1 MALPKHTPYLNG
13 KGGVRIGLKPI
24 NTKNWLEID
33 DNFKNE
39 NNLKKNLLSSRRHEV
54 FQAND
59 NSHSAQKELLKMVTE
74 HLKKYHSEKYSFR
87 DQNIFIKAT
96 GESINLLDSNTPP
109 IETASLLVQED
120 LILMMPKKNKFYL
133 EAAVL
138 TSPSHWSLVEKFS
151 KNLIDL
157 HEGVPGYEE
166 KIGSRVDEIFNKLPS
181 DRILERLN
189 WSIYDSPELFQPVG
203 SKPEV
208 TMKRKDIRDLH
219 LRVERQTIRKI
230 SDQGSIVFTVRVH
243 VDPLLSI
250 SKEQDLL
257 DDLNLAIASLPQEMK
272 EYKAIDQIEKEV
284 TDWIQKNKKTK

>member
-1 MALPKHTPYLNG
+1 QSIL
-13 KGGVRIGLKPI
+13 
-24 NTKNWLEID
+24 
-33 DNFKNE
+33 
-39 NNLKKNLLSSRRHEV
+39 
-54 FQAND
+54 
-59 NSHSAQKELLKMVTE
+59 
-74 HLKKYHSEKYSFR
+74 
-87 DQNIFIKAT
+87 IKAT
-96 GESINLLDSNTPP
+96 GETINLLDKNTPP
-109 IETASLLVQED
+109 IETASLLIQED
-120 LILMMPKKNKFYL
+120 LILMMPKENKFYL
-133 EAAVL
+133 DAAVI

-166 KIGSRVDEIFNKLPS
+166 KIGSRVDEIFIKLPS

-219 LRVERQTIRKI
+219 LRVERQTIRKL
-230 SDQGSIVFTVRVH
+230 SDQGPIVFTVRVH

-250 SKEQDLL
+250 SKEKDLL
-257 DDLNLAIASLPQEMK
+257 EDLNLAIASLPQEMK

-284 TDWIQKNKKTK
+284 IDWLQENKKIK

>member
-1 MALPKHTPYLNG
+1 MLPKHTPYQNG

-39 NNLKKNLLSSRRHEV
+39 NNLKKNLLSSKRHEV

-59 NSHSAQKELLKMVTE
+59 NSISAQKELLKMITE
-74 HLKKYHSEKYSFR
+74 HLEKYHAEKYSFKE
-87 DQNIFIKAT
+87 QSILIKAT
-96 GESINLLDSNTPP
+96 GETINLLDKNTPP

-120 LILMMPKKNKFYL
+120 LILMMPKENKFYL
-133 EAAVL
+133 DAAVI

-219 LRVERQTIRKI
+219 LRVERQTIRKL
-230 SDQGSIVFTVRVH
+230 SDQGPIVFTVRVH

-250 SKEQDLL
+250 SKEKDLL
-257 DDLNLAIASLPQEMK
+257 EDLNLAIASLPQEMK

-284 TDWIQKNKKTK
+284 INWLQENQKIK